1 MKLQVLREAVD
12 RNFLGLS
19 THEGKDLI
27 TIDEIVQSR
36 TWHGDLRCAGMD
48 LNSFEFSPKAIARS
62 FDCSRNKFSSFEHF
76 PAEVGKDVG
85 LSSNKFTTLHDIHKF
100 VKRINGYIVLT
111 DNNITECMLGLL
123 MIDGLMGIDVDA
135 NKSNKD
141 FLNASEII
149 NTYLPNTD
157 GRKGVV
163 ECQRELIEAGLEE
176 FAKL

>member
-1 MKLQVLREAVD
+1 LFIKASPL
-12 RNFLGLS
+12 NFAIIS
-19 THEGKDLI
+19 PFFI
-27 TIDEIVQSR
+27 TSP
-36 TWHGDLRCAGMD
+36 LP
-48 LNSFEFSPKAIARS
+48 FPKAIATS